1 MVKKGSP
8 PHETLKSVVLD
19 KKLLKDIGKLNQFCH
34 TGKLDVYH
42 SLLLKYCSRRLHF
55 GYKGMIAR
63 TQPAALD
70 HNNNVDRNQATTAHE
85 QKRYKVVFPK
95 AKKQWIAKP
104 IMEPKSYGY
113 LNDMLAAVLERRSTT
128 HKSLKTKAWFTI

>member
-1 MVKKGSP
+1 M
-8 PHETLKSVVLD
+8 
-19 KKLLKDIGKLNQFCH
+19 
-34 TGKLDVYH
+34 YH
-42 SLLLKYCSRRLHF
+42 SLLLKYCSKRLHF
-55 GYKGMIAR
+55 GYKVMIAQ
-63 TQPAALD
+63 TQLAALD
-70 HNNNVDRNQATTAHE
+70 HNNNVDRSQATTAHE

-128 HKSLKTKAWFTI
+128 HKSLKTKKAYPPQASIPPNIATCPRLPEETVKENYKSRF